1 MAFGKVILFLTL
13 VGAVLAQHDRV
24 NIGGLFHEDER
35 MEELAFRYAAEV
47 VNSDE
52 SFMVGSDEN
61 ILMNYKLVPLPE
73 QVVDNNSFLVANKVC
88 TLLFTGVAG
97 IFGPTSGETAE
108 TVQSICDTMDVPH
121 IETRWDIRQ
130 RRHALSVNLYPH
142 PATLSKVRSLGG
154 STPYVPEVFVEM
166 VKKWGWTSFT
176 IIYEDADGLI
186 RLNELLKMYE
196 PKTNTIT
203 IRQLDPESTDHR

>member
-1 MAFGKVILFLTL
+1 MPWQRIHSCVCLSDGKMLLSPTGVVI
-13 VGAVLAQHDRV
+13 A
-24 NIGGLFHEDER
+24 
-35 MEELAFRYAAEV
+35 
-47 VNSDE
+47 
-52 SFMVGSDEN
+52 
-61 ILMNYKLVPLPE
+61 
-73 QVVDNNSFLVANKVC
+73 VC

-142 PATLSKVRSLGG
+142 PATLSKVRYLGG
-154 STPYVPEVFVEM
+154 PTPYVPEVTFTDFQNAPSEM

-203 IRQLDPESTDHR
+203 IRQLDPESTDHRETLRTIKKSGEENFILDCSIEHLYEILTQAQQVGLMSDEHSYIITSL